1 MNDSSDIVDYIREA
15 RSVLAD
21 SIDTL
26 LSLQH
31 DVNSETED
39 KITPVSHVV
48 ELIDMG
54 YDVAHSEKLKK
65 AEVAFME
72 REPF

>member
-1 MNDSSDIVDYIREA
+1 LDENSDIVDYIREA

-21 SIDTL
+21 SMDTL
-26 LSLQH
+26 LNLKH
-31 DVNSETED
+31 DVNCEEDD
-39 KITPVSHVV
+39 KITPVNHVV

-54 YDVAHSEKLKK
+54 YDIAHSEKLKK
-65 AEVAFME
+65 AEVAFVE

>member
-1 MNDSSDIVDYIREA
+1 LDENLDIVDYIREA

-21 SIDTL
+21 SMNTL
-26 LSLQH
+26 LNLQH
-31 DVNSETED
+31 DVNCEDD
-39 KITPVSHVV
+39 KITPINHVV

-54 YDVAHSEKLKK
+54 YDIAHSEKLKK
-65 AEVAFME
+65 AEVAFVE